1 MPGACTLEALL
12 FGCEALWTMIG
23 AFTSYV
29 FSALQFG
36 LRVAYDD
43 TNNSLRWLPLFLLT
57 KCSIMSCHSSN
68 LLGPCTV

>member
-1 MPGACTLEALL
+1 MPGACTLEALS

-43 TNNSLRWLPLFLLT
+43 TNNSLRWLPFT
-57 KCSIMSCHSSN
+57 AH
-68 LLGPCTV
+68 